1 MAEETKTAAAPEAAD
16 EKPKSGKKATAPE
29 TEQPQTELQRRT
41 EALIAEGYRKDI
53 AAERAAES
61 MAIDVM
67 VAQKTAAGLTREQ
80 ARSVAE
86 QQILEDRAARAGK
99 K

>member
-1 MAEETKTAAAPEAAD
+1 MDEQTKKAAARETETAAAPQAAD
-16 EKPKSGKKATAPE
+16 EQSPAK
-29 TEQPQTELQRRT
+29 TELQTRT
-41 EALIAEGYRKDI
+41 EAFLKEGYRKDV

-67 VAQKTAAGLTREQ
+67 IAQKTAAGLTREQ

-86 QQILEDRAARAGK
+86 QQIMEDRAARAAK

>member
-1 MAEETKTAAAPEAAD
+1 
-16 EKPKSGKKATAPE
+16 
-29 TEQPQTELQRRT
+29 
-41 EALIAEGYRKDI
+41 LIKEGYRKDV

-61 MAIDVM
+61 IAIDVM
-67 VAQKTAAGLTREQ
+67 IAQKTAAGLTREQ

-86 QQILEDRAARAGK
+86 QQILEDRAARAAK